1 MMRHQSPYRPLNPL
15 KKEIR
20 LLDVLPATSSTTL
33 QAHLVHAFLVDPTPY
48 ETISYCWGDASSR
61 ATILLNGSAFDVP
74 ASSLAA
80 LKCIRKTHETR
91 RVWIDAICINQ
102 DDINERG
109 SQVALMSQI
118 YQCSQLNLIILG
130 DEDELARRAFA
141 CFSDLLEEVRHETDG
156 FSTFHLMMR
165 EFKWGKRSNRDQP
178 IECDLD
184 EYALH
189 SFFARPWFE
198 RLWVIQE
205 AALAPVSI
213 CFCGPSLTIGLV
225 DLVRAAIWLCYKRDS
240 IPRSLSDQD
249 GMNNAADLW
258 SLVDDRDAHKAPEN
272 PYEVDLTALLL
283 LAQYR
288 LSSDPKDKVFAII
301 GLLPQT
307 PESAGEHETT
317 LLVTDYNKPLV
328 QILCDATR
336 YSIQELNGLRILQA
350 VRPCSD
356 GEPGSVDYVP
366 SWAARVDRP
375 FDEKRD
381 AESLPYNS
389 FKADNLEG
397 IDRECA
403 RVDFSGSKELC
414 LTGHLISEVKQ
425 TTDTFTYEV
434 FENRGALARLLRSV
448 LDIVRSGNQAEMS
461 IWGDNQGIDGGFSPM
476 LATTLIAGNMNSRI
490 PGDDEVRT
498 LCEFLNALIV
508 GAETYDPDNRLFYSL
523 QSACQNRRFFMG
535 SNSVIGLGPHSA
547 TAGDD
552 ATILYGGS
560 VPFMLRALD
569 PQSDADLGFRL
580 LGEAYV
586 HGVMDGSWVRLGDG
600 LGQQPWIFKIV

>member
-1 MMRHQSPYRPLNPL
+1 MRHSSAYRRLNPL

-20 LLDVLPATSSTTL
+20 LLDVLPETSSTTL
-33 QAHLVHAFLVDPTPY
+33 QAHLVHAFLIDPTPY

-61 ATILLNGSAFDVP
+61 ATILLDGSAFDVP

-80 LKCIRKTHETR
+80 LKCIRKMHETR

-130 DEDELARRAFA
+130 DEDESARRAFA
-141 CFSDLLEEVRHETDG
+141 CVTDLLREVRHKTDD
-156 FSTFHLMMR
+156 FSTFHPMMR
-165 EFKWGKRSNRDQP
+165 EFIWGMRSNLDQP

-184 EYALH
+184 EYALC

-213 CFCGPSLTIGLV
+213 CFCGPNLTIELV
-225 DLVRAAIWLCYKRDS
+225 DLVRAAIWLCYKRHS
-240 IPRSLSDQD
+240 IPRSLSDHD

-258 SLVDDRDAHKAPEN
+258 SLVDDRDAYKASEN
-272 PYEVDLTALLL
+272 PYEVNLATLLL
-283 LAQYR
+283 TAQYR
-288 LSSDPKDKVFAII
+288 LSSDPKDKVFAIV

-307 PESAGEHETT
+307 PESAGEHESS

-336 YSIQELNGLRILQA
+336 YSIQELNSLRILQA
-350 VRPCSD
+350 VSQCSD
-356 GEPGSVDYVP
+356 AEPGSSDYVP
-366 SWAARVDRP
+366 SWVARVDHP

-381 AESLPYNS
+381 AESIPFNS
-389 FKADNLEG
+389 FQADNQVG

-403 RVDFSGSKELC
+403 RVNFSGPQKLS
-414 LTGHLISEVKQ
+414 LTGELVSEVEQ
-425 TTDTFTYEV
+425 ISDPFTYEV
-434 FENRGALARLLRSV
+434 FQNRGALARLLSSV
-448 LDIVRSGNQAEMS
+448 LDIVRNGNQTEMRL
-461 IWGDNQGIDGGFSPM
+461 WGDNQGIDNGFSPM
-476 LATTLIAGNMNSRI
+476 LATTLIAGNMASRM
-490 PGDDEVRT
+490 PGDDEIRT
-498 LCEFLNALIV
+498 LCEFLNALV
-508 GAETYDPDNRLFYSL
+508 ACTETYDPDNRLFQYF
-523 QSACQNRRFFMG
+523 QSACQNRRFFIG
-535 SNSVIGLGPHSA
+535 SNSVIGLGPRSITVGDNA
-547 TAGDD
+547 TV
-552 ATILYGGS
+552 LYGGS
-560 VPFMLRALD
+560 VPFMLRTLN
-569 PQSDADLGFRL
+569 PMSDEDSNFRL

-586 HGVMDGSWVRLGDG
+586 YGVMDGSWVRLGER
-600 LGQQPWIFKIV
+600 LGHTPWIYTIV